1 MQSDRMSLLVMSCDR
16 YADLWNPMSG
26 FLNKFWRDCPYEIL
40 LSTESASPA
49 PETAFHRVIHSN
61 RAAWS
66 GRLLDTLISI
76 ATPYTM
82 LLLDDLW
89 PSQPIPTAAV
99 EEILDLM
106 ERDAIGSVHLRNEGT
121 DQRDYEKDSAYRIY
135 ASGAPYRIS
144 ASAAIWN
151 TAFLKSVLRSE
162 ESAWEFERIGS
173 YREEALELPVLV
185 CKNSPLS
192 VVCGSGAVEQGKWEP
207 LALVFANE
215 QGILVD
221 SGKRPVKNW
230 RDKLKKSIKS
240 LVYNINPKWILTV
253 QNWVYRI
260 RQNRK
265 RESVS

>member
-16 YADLWNPMSG
+16 YADLWNPMSDC
-26 FLNKFWRDCPYEIL
+26 LNRFWPDCPFEIL
-40 LSTESASPA
+40 LSTETASPET
-49 PETAFHRVIHSN
+49 ETAFHRVVHSA

-66 GRLLDTLISI
+66 GRLLDTLNSI

-89 PSQPIPTAAV
+89 PSLPIPTVAV

-144 ASAAIWN
+144 ASASIWN
-151 TAFLKSVLRSE
+151 TAFLQSVLRPE

-173 YREEALELPVLV
+173 YREEALKLPVLV

-192 VVCGSGAVEQGKWEP
+192 VVCDSGAVEQGRWEP
-207 LALVFANE
+207 LALTFAKE
-215 QGILVD
+215 QGIAVD
-221 SGKRPVKNW
+221 TTKRPIKRW
-230 RDKLKKSIKS
+230 RDRLRKSIKS
-240 LVYNINPKWILTV
+240 LIYNANPKLILTI
-253 QNWVYRI
+253 QNRVYRAQ
-260 RQNRK
+260 QNHRK
-265 RESVS
+265 